1 MSVLDENLIILDLDV
16 NTAEE
21 CIQEAGEVL
30 LKNGYVNEGYVEAVI
45 AREKQYPTGLQGN
58 KIAIAIPHTEVEFV
72 NKPAVGVIV
81 PKQPIKFCAMG
92 TKDEYLDCELIF
104 PLVVKN
110 PHMQVEMLKRMMK
123 VMQDSDLLE
132 KVKNSKSKEEVIQ
145 LLSILEY

>member
-1 MSVLDENLIILDLDV
+1 MSVLDENLIMLDLDV
-16 NTAEE
+16 DTAEE
-21 CIQEAGEVL
+21 CIQEAGTVL

-45 AREKQYPTGLQGN
+45 AREKQYPTGLQGT

-81 PKQPIKFCAMG
+81 PKRPIKFCAMG
-92 TKDEYLDCELIF
+92 TNDEYLDCELIF

-132 KVKNSKSKEEVIQ
+132 NIKNSKSKEEVIQ

>member
-16 NTAEE
+16 DTAEE
-21 CIQEAGEVL
+21 CIQKAGSVL

-81 PKQPIKFCAMG
+81 PKRPIKFCAMG

-123 VMQDSDLLE
+123 VMQDSELLE
-132 KVKNSKSKEEVIQ
+132 KIKNSKSKEEVIQ